1 VVLKSSII
9 IKYFLPS
16 HSLLLLFVP
25 NKQIPLGGVS
35 HPCSRVAPA
44 SAECCACPKPKA
56 WPMVPTMPIIPLRLH
71 RPTAAPLTRAAC
83 LSHSSAPATSSQVR
97 KVRTLFLISIVQN
110 GRIWPPG
117 IWVTV
122 TCFLKLP
129 RNAASS
135 SGLLSRV
142 SR

>member
-44 SAECCACPKPKA
+44 SAECCACPSLA
-56 WPMVPTMPIIPLRLH
+56 NGAASPTVCPIIPLRPH
-71 RPTAAPLTRAAC
+71 RPTTAPLTRAAPFVG
-83 LSHSSAPATSSQVR
+83 SSDLQPGTHPVLNFNSS
-97 KVRTLFLISIVQN
+97 KYENLA
-110 GRIWPPG
+110 PG
-117 IWVTV
+117 IWV

-129 RNAASS
+129 REAASS
-135 SGLLSRV
+135 SGLLSLV
-142 SR
+142 SGF